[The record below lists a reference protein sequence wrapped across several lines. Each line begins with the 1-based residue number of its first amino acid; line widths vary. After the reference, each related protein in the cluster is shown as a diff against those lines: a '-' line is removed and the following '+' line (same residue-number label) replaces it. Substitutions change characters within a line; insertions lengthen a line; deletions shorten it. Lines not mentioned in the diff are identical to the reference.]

1 MPIDIITTYLTPM
14 ALALMMIGMGL
25 SLTPDDFSRLF
36 REPKSVMVGVLAQMI
51 GLPMLGFLVAST
63 FTLSASQSAGIMLLV
78 SCAGGV
84 VSGLL
89 TQMVRGDTALSVTMT
104 AVSMLIGIFTIP
116 IVVNASL
123 SHFLQQHQYIEL
135 NLLDTSLR
143 LLAMTVLPVMAGM
156 LLRYSAPVLSM
167 RFKPSITRI
176 SNLLLVTIILLTMH
190 QYRDEIF
197 HVSTTLWLPL
207 FSLNA
212 LAMLLGFTCA
222 RLAKLDDNIAKTMV
236 IEVGIQNSATG
247 IYIASILLNN
257 TLLALPAIIYTGIAF
272 INFFLFMLTL
282 RTQYV
287 YAKQI

>member
-1 MPIDIITTYLTPM
+1 MPTDIITTYLTPM
-14 ALALMMIGMGL
+14 ALALMMMGMGL

-116 IVVNASL
+116 IVINASL

-167 RFKPSITRI
+167 RFKPNITRI

-190 QYRDEIF
+190 QYRDEIL

-222 RLAKLDDNIAKTMV
+222 RLAKLDDNIEKTMV

>member
-1 MPIDIITTYLTPM
+1 M
-14 ALALMMIGMGL
+14 ALALMMMGMGL

-167 RFKPSITRI
+167 RFKPNITRI

-190 QYRDEIF
+190 QYRDEIL

-222 RLAKLDDNIAKTMV
+222 RLAKLDDNIEKTMV

>member
-1 MPIDIITTYLTPM
+1 M
-14 ALALMMIGMGL
+14 ALALMMMGMGL

-116 IVVNASL
+116 IVINASL

-167 RFKPSITRI
+167 RFKPNITRI

-190 QYRDEIF
+190 QYRDEIL

-222 RLAKLDDNIAKTMV
+222 RLAKLDDNIEKTMV

-287 YAKQI
+287 YAKQV

>member
-1 MPIDIITTYLTPM
+1 MPTDIITTYLTPM
-14 ALALMMIGMGL
+14 ALALMMMGMGL

-36 REPKSVMVGVLAQMI
+36 KEPKSVTVGVLAQMV
-51 GLPMLGFLVAST
+51 GLPTLGFLVAST
-63 FTLSASQSAGIMLLV
+63 FPLSASQSAGIMLLV

-116 IVVNASL
+116 IVINASL
-123 SHFLQQHQYIEL
+123 GHFLQQYQYVEL

-156 LLRYSAPVLSM
+156 LLRYSAPILSM
-167 RFKPSITRI
+167 RFKPNITRI

-190 QYRDEIF
+190 NYRDEIV

-212 LAMLLGFTCA
+212 LAMLLGFICA

>member
-104 AVSMLIGIFTIP
+104 AV
-116 IVVNASL
+116 A
-123 SHFLQQHQYIEL
+123 
-135 NLLDTSLR
+135 
-143 LLAMTVLPVMAGM
+143 
-156 LLRYSAPVLSM
+156 
-167 RFKPSITRI
+167 
-176 SNLLLVTIILLTMH
+176 
-190 QYRDEIF
+190 
-197 HVSTTLWLPL
+197 
-207 FSLNA
+207 
-212 LAMLLGFTCA
+212 C
-222 RLAKLDDNIAKTMV
+222 
-236 IEVGIQNSATG
+236 
-247 IYIASILLNN
+247 
-257 TLLALPAIIYTGIAF
+257 
-272 INFFLFMLTL
+272 
-282 RTQYV
+282 
-287 YAKQI
+287 